1 MTWHSLLLFAS
12 VHSRPEWL
20 YAPLHPAT
28 ARPSLP
34 VSPPNPSSP
43 SGTRLASPLSGTLAS
58 ASPLTACAPI
68 PPARAGLDVQQVV
81 LVQRGD
87 CNFDVKV
94 LHAQAAGYAAAVVF
108 NNEATEALFTS
119 E

>member
-1 MTWHSLLLFAS
+1 M
-12 VHSRPEWL
+12 
-20 YAPLHPAT
+20 
-28 ARPSLP
+28 
-34 VSPPNPSSP
+34 
-43 SGTRLASPLSGTLAS
+43 
-58 ASPLTACAPI
+58 
-68 PPARAGLDVQQVV
+68 DVQQVV